1 MRGRAGQS
9 PALISASSK
18 VERFLIQ

>member
-9 PALISASSK
+9 PALIAASSK